1 MRLHVSVA
9 HLVHHC
15 WLAHDVTDTAD
26 NAEKLGLL
34 HGLKETLLAGSS
46 TSHDLDG
53 LLQGAEALLVFGF
66 VLLELS
72 ILLVADFGCL
82 FLCLRILGKI
92 FLQLLNLSSVRSQ
105 VASQFLNFNLKFPDR
120 VFGLADGCSLGREST
135 LPPEMKHTAD
145 LTHNQ

>member
-53 LLQGAEALLVFGF
+53 LLQGAETLLVFGF
-66 VLLELS
+66 CPPRIALS
-72 ILLVADFGCL
+72 LSRTLVASFCAST
-82 FLCLRILGKI
+82 FWA
-92 FLQLLNLSSVRSQ
+92 RS
-105 VASQFLNFNLKFPDR
+105 FCN
-120 VFGLADGCSLGREST
+120 C
-135 LPPEMKHTAD
+135 
-145 LTHNQ
+145 